1 MPQILS
7 KKGDCTFLYLD
18 FLRTGLCNFS
28 VNCLL
33 EIFSFLTLPPED
45 FLSKTL

>member
-7 KKGDCTFLYLD
+7 KKGDCAFLFLD

-28 VNCLL
+28 ANSLL

-45 FLSKTL
+45 FSSKNF